1 MVKKA
6 KKRGVKPGT
15 KRGKYK
21 RTKTKIPKV
30 LSDAMAKAMADVKA
44 SKGWQVVE
52 SEGKAFASY
61 SPAPVLTLCGQLE
74 DAILLL
80 ENRLSNAIAK
90 INSLM

>member
-6 KKRGVKPGT
+6 KKMTKRGVKPGT

-21 RTKTKIPKV
+21 TLKVTAISNSLKVGDKVSVEFPFNKIY
-30 LSDAMAKAMADVKA
+30 A
-44 SKGWQVVE
+44 
-52 SEGKAFASY
+52 
-61 SPAPVLTLCGQLE
+61 PAPILTLCGQLE

-80 ENRLSNAIAK
+80 ENRISNAIAK